1 MASKFTGKMTG
12 QLQIRGIGVSPG
24 ISIGQAFVIK
34 RNKQEVTGVLLENED
49 RILPEIEKFDQ
60 AVKISITEIET
71 LIAAADETWTDE
83 SIEILEMQIEFL
95 SDPEIRESVV
105 DKISN
110 QRKNVRDAVIQTI
123 DDVVQMFLAMT
134 DEYMRA
140 RSADVQDIGNR
151 IYKNLEST
159 GTANSE
165 ASKQS
170 LPPDSILIAEDISP
184 SDTISLDT
192 KNVIGFVTQIGGKT
206 SHAAIVAKARGVPA
220 VLGCGEILTQVER
233 GDLIVADGQTGIVMV
248 NPPEETLDLYRAKRE
263 EYLRQSGLLKALK
276 NVKAKTPDGLEI
288 QMMANISG
296 AGDMEQVFDNGGEG
310 VGLLRS
316 ELLFMGRDSFP
327 TEDEQFEFYKKIA
340 LKSLGKPVTI
350 RTIDI
355 GGDKQLPYFN
365 LPQEQNPFLGYRA
378 IRICLD
384 QKELFLVQLRAILRA
399 GVFGNLKLMFPMIS
413 SVQEI
418 RQARAVLEEAKQ
430 SLVAENIRCA
440 ENIEVGIMIEIPSA
454 AVMADV
460 LAKEVDFLS
469 IGTNDLIQY
478 TLAVDRM
485 NEKVSHLYEPF
496 NPGVLRLIANVISE
510 GEKHNIHVAVCGEMA
525 SDPLATRLLL
535 GMGLKEFSMS
545 AVSIPEVKNIII
557 NTSLSDA
564 RKVYEEVNCM
574 SSSDEITNFLSAAA
588 L

>member
-24 ISIGQAFVIK
+24 ISIGTAFVIK
-34 RNKQEVTGVLLENED
+34 RNKQAVTGVLLENED

-60 AVKISITEIET
+60 AVKISITEVET

-83 SIEILEMQIEFL
+83 SIEILETQIEFL

-110 QRKNVRDAVIQTI
+110 QRKNVQDAVIQTI

-140 RSADVQDIGNR
+140 RSADLQDIGNR

-184 SDTISLDT
+184 SDTISLDI
-192 KNVIGFVTQIGGKT
+192 KSVMGFVTRIGGKT

-220 VLGCGEILTQVER
+220 VLGCGEILTQVEH

-430 SLVAENIRCA
+430 SLVAENIRYA

-460 LAKEVDFLS
+460 LAKEVDFFS